1 MGIVLWTTAC
11 SRDDLAV
18 DCCARKKV
26 VGYEDVMGLLVRDAR
41 EDDLDDVSKLA
52 ARLVRLHHAFDPQRF
67 FLQEPVEEGYRWW
80 LGRELSN
87 ESAIVLVATLDERVA
102 GYLYATI
109 ESRDWNLL
117 LDKHAGLHDIYV
129 DDALRAKG
137 VGEALMRAAIERFE
151 DRGVPR
157 VVLMSATKNEAAQ
170 RLFARVGF
178 RPTMVEMT
186 RELTDKKKK
195 TAGSRRRPLRK

>member
-1 MGIVLWTTAC
+1 
-11 SRDDLAV
+11 
-18 DCCARKKV
+18 
-26 VGYEDVMGLLVRDAR
+26 MGLLVRDAR

-87 ESAIVLVATLDERVA
+87 KSAIVLVATLDERVA

-109 ESRDWNLL
+109 EARDWNLL

-151 DRGVPR
+151 ERGVPR

-186 RELTDKKKK
+186 RELADKKKK